1 MLGENRQSR
10 DEKRAEIFFAAFF
23 LDEQIKILPFT
34 DFDKIDKQ
42 TKELISL
49 SFQIESILT
58 RTIRTY

>member
-34 DFDKIDKQ
+34 DFDKSDKQ